1 MMKLPIVALPALGLL
16 FVALTQPAY
25 SNVQTLDS
33 PPIPKFTAPPVYQ
46 YHAGFKQP
54 KGIVYAE
61 LMIGKDGKVI
71 DTQIFSASSDDFVE
85 VVKLATSRWTF
96 RPASRYNAPT
106 EEAVG
111 YVFLFHPIEGIEV
124 KGPLPIP

>member
-1 MMKLPIVALPALGLL
+1 MMKLLRTAFSALGLI
-16 FVALTQPAY
+16 FAALTQPAY
-25 SNVQTLDS
+25 SNVQTLDR

-71 DTQIFSASSDDFVE
+71 DTKIFSASSEDFVE

-96 RPASRYNAPT
+96 TPASRYNAPV

-111 YVFLFHPIEGIEV
+111 YVFLFHPVEGIEA